1 MNQIKNKLSLLLGCF
16 CSICVFAQLDT
27 YDYKM
32 QLSSVD
38 SLWHTVELPEAV
50 YGVISQ
56 NMNDIR
62 LYGVTEN
69 DTLEAPYLMKVGE
82 GDYKRKVVD
91 FKILNKTSNAKG
103 HYFTY
108 EIPTIEPINLIRL
121 DFENENFD
129 WKIILEGSQNQNE
142 WFTIL
147 DDYRILSIQ
156 NEQTD
161 YTFNTLKFP
170 DAKYRYYRILIKTLE
185 KPELSNARIIVDKKT
200 KDKFEQFTV
209 FNLEVTQKGKKSILD
224 IDLKKRLPVSYLK
237 INISDETDYYRNFT
251 VEYLLDS
258 VQIEKGWRYN
268 YRELFYGTLNGI
280 EKNEFTFNTTLA
292 HKLRVHIE
300 NNDNQPLIIAGVTA
314 KRYVHEL
321 HARFSKPATY
331 YLAYGKTNDRK
342 PQYDIVQAGVKIPSE
357 LSVLNLGK
365 AQKIPKKAVA
375 IQAPLF
381 ENELW
386 LWLVMCLVILV
397 IGGFTIKMMQKK

>member
-314 KRYVHEL
+314 KGYVHEL